1 MLFIYSTSGIG
12 ALEKDAKYVQ
22 INKEDFRTTIECH
35 SSDFIVDFK
44 HLSQHFLVFLL
55 LSLNIHCVFF

>member
-1 MLFIYSTSGIG
+1 MKCCKSYKKIHVVHYSTSGIG

-35 SSDFIVDFK
+35 SSDFIVDFE
-44 HLSQHFLVFLL
+44 HISQLFEKN
-55 LSLNIHCVFF
+55 S

>member
-1 MLFIYSTSGIG
+1 MLLIYSTSGIG

-35 SSDFIVDFK
+35 SSDFIVDFE
-44 HLSQHFLVFLL
+44 HISQLFQKI
-55 LSLNIHCVFF
+55 S